1 MSIYHYIKTEIPFD
15 FEKLQN
21 IFSNNSAISLEQRN
35 ENLCYFWQN
44 NNSTRGIDVSFEN
57 GLIELR
63 NTIMSNETDYQITKF
78 LAHIICE
85 NFKGETFVEFD
96 DEDADSDD
104 ESLKLVSVGLGL
116 YDKNEIEKM
125 QLSDVS
131 TMRGII
137 EQTGK
142 YISIFGP
149 IRKVHF
155 GTDFMNTYKDKTDEE
170 LITIMH
176 DLIKK
181 VNYQIPN
188 YEYGNVMETGDGDNI
203 KILKLI
209 SNKVDCIIDKYDYI
223 LFQKNEEEI
232 IAIDNNTLNTILPNS
247 WQRVDEYTIVAPI
260 ISENEFM
267 DLIEKADKLN
277 QFEEL
282 RN

>member
-15 FEKLQN
+15 FEKLHN

-85 NFKGETFVEFD
+85 NFKGEIFVEFD

-104 ESLKLVSVGLGL
+104 ESLKLVSVGLSL
-116 YDKNEIEKM
+116 YDENEIEKM
-125 QLSDVS
+125 QLYDVS
-131 TMRGII
+131 NMRVII
-137 EQTGK
+137 EQTGS

-155 GTDFMNTYKDKTDEE
+155 GKNFMSTYKDKTNEE
-170 LITIMH
+170 LKTIMH

-188 YEYGNVMETGDGDNI
+188 YEYGNIMETGEGDKK

-209 SNKVDCIIDKYDYI
+209 SNETDCIIDKYDYI
-223 LFQKNEEEI
+223 LFGKNEEEI
-232 IAIDNNTLNTILPNS
+232 IAIDNDTLNTILPTS

-267 DLIEKADKLN
+267 ELIEKADKLN

>member
-1 MSIYHYIKTEIPFD
+1 MSINHYIKTQIPFD
-15 FEKLQN
+15 FEKLHS
-21 IFSNNSAISLEQRN
+21 IFSNNGAISLEQKN

-85 NFKGETFVEFD
+85 NFKGKTFVEFD
-96 DEDADSDD
+96 DEDADCDD

-116 YDKNEIEKM
+116 YDEHEIEKK
-125 QLSDVS
+125 QLNDVAN
-131 TMRGII
+131 MRAII
-137 EQTGK
+137 EQTGS

-149 IRKVHF
+149 IRKVRF
-155 GTDFMNTYKDKTDEE
+155 GKDFMSTYKDKTNAE
-170 LITIMH
+170 LKTIMH

-188 YEYGNVMETGDGDNI
+188 YEYGNILETGDTDNK

-209 SNKVDCIIDKYDYI
+209 SNQVDCIIDKYDYV
-223 LFQKNEEEI
+223 LFQKNESEI
-232 IAIDNNTLNTILPNS
+232 IAIDNDNLNTILPNS

-267 DLIEKADKLN
+267 ELIEKVNKLN

>member
-1 MSIYHYIKTEIPFD
+1 MSINHYIQTQIPFD
-15 FEKLQN
+15 FEKLHN
-21 IFSNNSAISLEQRN
+21 IFSSNSAISLEQRN

-85 NFKGETFVEFD
+85 NFKGEIFVEYY
-96 DEDADSDD
+96 DEDDDSDD
-104 ESLKLVSVGLGL
+104 DSLKLVPISGSFLNE
-116 YDKNEIEKM
+116 DEIEKI
-125 QLSDVS
+125 QLNDVS
-131 TMRGII
+131 TMRAII
-137 EQTGK
+137 EQTGN
-142 YISIFGP
+142 YISLFGP

-155 GTDFMNTYKDKTDEE
+155 GTDFMNTYKDKTDIE
-170 LITIMH
+170 LKTIMQ

-188 YEYGNVMETGDGDNI
+188 YEYGNIMETCDGDNI

-223 LFQKNEEEI
+223 LFQKNEEEL
-232 IAIDNNTLNTILPNS
+232 IAIDNDTLNTILPKS

-260 ISENEFM
+260 ISENEF
-267 DLIEKADKLN
+267 LELVEKADKLN